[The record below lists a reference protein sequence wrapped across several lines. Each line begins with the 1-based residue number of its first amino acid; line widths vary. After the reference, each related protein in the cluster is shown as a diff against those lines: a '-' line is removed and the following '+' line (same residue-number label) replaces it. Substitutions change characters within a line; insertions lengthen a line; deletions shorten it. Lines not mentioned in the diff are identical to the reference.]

1 VALKSILYVDYN
13 RRELLKLASLVVLD
27 KTLFGSSLL
36 LALTEDGAP
45 ESAPELILWYGK
57 PAEGWG
63 DGLVLGNGRLGAMV
77 FGGTGLE
84 RVGLNEDTIW
94 SGGPYDPAPNV
105 DLETLPTIR
114 QLAFDGKL
122 KEAQNLANKLQGTPR
137 IEAAYQTVGEIQLTQ
152 PGHQT
157 FIDYRRQLDLNT
169 AIATVTYAINGV
181 RFTREVFCSPV
192 DQVVVIRLT
201 ADKPGKLTFDA
212 TFSTPM
218 PDPKVEALAPDSLI
232 LNGKN
237 GGMAHDAINIAA
249 TAALTFQA
257 RARVTAQGGSTTA
270 QGDKVS
276 VLGADSATILIAAA
290 SNYKKYN
297 DVTGDPAALCEG
309 YLQAVGDKPYEALRG
324 AHVAEH
330 QRLFQRVQLDL
341 GTTDAAKLPTD
352 ERIHNY
358 FKPKPDPSPKP
369 KDFPNRPAHF
379 WVDNFNDALQDDPA
393 LAALYFQFGRY
404 LLLSSSRPGSQPA
417 NLQGMW
423 NDRLTAA
430 WDGKYTVNI
439 NTEMNYWPAQTTNLS
454 ECEEPLFRLLSE
466 IAETGTHTAKAIY
479 KAKGW
484 VCHHNTDL
492 WRATAPIDGAFWGQ
506 WTMGGAWLCTQLYQR
521 YLFDGDEEYLAKL
534 YPIMKSSAEFFFD
547 FLVAEP
553 THQWLVTCPAM
564 SPEHERSHGLTN
576 SPGPTMDMQILR
588 ALFTDCGEAARA
600 LGVDNDFRKKCEET
614 RARLAP
620 NQVGHAGQLQ
630 EWLDDIDTTVP
641 EIEHRHMS
649 PLYGLFPGTEITPAD
664 SRIFEA
670 ARVLTEMRG
679 LQPNGMGWAVA
690 WRTNLWAR
698 LLDGEMAFACVKAL
712 IGSRIESNMFD
723 KPSVQLDGNY
733 GGASGIAEMLLQ
745 SHAGEIH
752 LLPALPKA
760 WAAGAVRGL
769 RARGGFEVD
778 MAWKDGKLTGAT
790 LRSKLG
796 RPCMVRYGDKK
807 VPLHLA
813 ANETRDVGPL

>member
-1 VALKSILYVDYN
+1 MWTFYVN
-13 RRELLKLASLVVLD
+13 LTRRGLLKLATLLALD
-27 KTLFGSSLL
+27 KTAFESLVL
-36 LALTEDGAP
+36 PAWADDGAAGP
-45 ESAPELILWYGK
+45 RPELVLWYRK
-57 PAEGWG
+57 PAGGWG

-77 FGGTGLE
+77 FGGTGVE
-84 RVGLNEDTIW
+84 RIGLNEDTLW
-94 SGGPYDPAPNV
+94 SGGPYDPAPSV
-105 DLETLPTIR
+105 EPGVLAQIR
-114 QLAFDGKL
+114 QLTFDGKL
-122 KEAQNLANKLQGTPR
+122 HDAQNLANKLQGTPH

-152 PGHQT
+152 PGHET
-157 FIDYRRQLDLNT
+157 FTDYRRQLDLDT
-169 AIATVTYAINGV
+169 AIATVTYTVDGV
-181 RFTREVFCSPV
+181 RFTRDVFCSPV

-201 ADKPGKLTFDA
+201 ADKPGKITFET

-218 PDPKVEALAPDSLI
+218 PEGKVEASALGRLI
-232 LNGKN
+232 LTGRNGD
-237 GGMAHDAINIAA
+237 MAHGANQIGAK
-249 TAALTFQA
+249 AALTFQGE
-257 RARVTAQGGSTTA
+257 ARVAAQGGVTA
-270 QGDKVS
+270 AASGKVS
-276 VLGADSATILIAAA
+276 VSAADSATILIAAA

-309 YLQAVGDKPYEALRG
+309 YLHAVRDKPYETLRS

-330 QRLFQRVQLDL
+330 QRLFQRVRLDL
-341 GTTDAAKLPTD
+341 GTTAAAQLPTD

-358 FKPKPDPSPKP
+358 FKPNPDPSPKP
-369 KDFPNRPAHF
+369 KDFPDRPAHF
-379 WVDNFNDALQDDPA
+379 WIDNFNEATQDDPA
-393 LAALYFQFGRY
+393 LATLYFQFGRY
-404 LLLSSSRPGSQPA
+404 LLLSSSRPGRQPA

-466 IAETGTHTAKAIY
+466 IAETGAHTAKAIY
-479 KAKGW
+479 NAGGW

-492 WRATAPIDGAFWGQ
+492 WRGTAPIDGAFWGQ
-506 WTMGGAWLCTQLYQR
+506 WTMGGAWICNHLYQH
-521 YLFDGDEEYLAKL
+521 YLFDGDKEYLGKL
-534 YPIMKSSAEFFFD
+534 YPIMKGSAEFFFD
-547 FLVAEP
+547 FLVEEP

-564 SPEHERSHGLTN
+564 SPEHERSHGLTS
-576 SPGPTMDMQILR
+576 SPGPTMDMQIVR
-588 ALFTDCGEAARA
+588 GLFTACIEAAQE
-600 LGVDNDFRKKCEET
+600 LGVDEDFQKKCDAT

-664 SRIFEA
+664 ANIFEA
-670 ARVLTEMRG
+670 ARALTEMRG

-698 LLDGEMAFACVKAL
+698 LLDGEMAFTCVKAL

-723 KPSVQLDGNY
+723 KPSIQLDGNY
-733 GGASGIAEMLLQ
+733 GGTAGIAEMLLQ

-760 WAAGAVRGL
+760 WATGSIEGL

-778 MAWKDGKLTGAT
+778 IAWSDGKLTGAK

-796 RPCMVRYGDKK
+796 RPCTVRYGDKK
-807 VPLHLA
+807 VPLQLA
-813 ANETRDVGPL
+813 AGASRDIGPL